1 MGFSNGAYAKIK
13 EVDDK
18 GNFTKAKIAISK
30 KVKGSNPAQYICS
43 FAGWVSMVGK
53 AHQCRPMSGQK
64 IKITNCD
71 VTNGYLDRATGEQ
84 RFSQAPQCTIF
95 EYELQTDGAP
105 NNSYMPSAYGGSSGG
120 FEQINAEMESGL
132 PF

>member
-13 EVDDK
+13 EVDNK
-18 GNFTKAKIAISK
+18 GNFTKAKISISK
-30 KVKGSNPAQYICS
+30 KVKGSNPAQYICT

-53 AHQCRPMSGQK
+53 AHQCRPMAGQK

-105 NNSYMPSAYGGSSGG
+105 NNSYVPSAYGGSSGG
-120 FEQINAEMESGL
+120 FEELSVETESDL

>member
-13 EVDDK
+13 DVEDK
-18 GNFTKAKIAISK
+18 GNYTKAKIVISK
-30 KVKGSNPAQYICS
+30 KIKNRNPAQYVCT
-43 FAGWVSMVGK
+43 FAGWVSFVGK

-71 VTNGYLDRATGEQ
+71 VTNGYMTSDGRQEFAK
-84 RFSQAPQCTIF
+84 SAQCTVF
-95 EYELQTDGAP
+95 EYELQQDGASAPAVQP
-105 NNSYMPSAYGGSSGG
+105 NWEELAVDD
-120 FEQINAEMESGL
+120 AL